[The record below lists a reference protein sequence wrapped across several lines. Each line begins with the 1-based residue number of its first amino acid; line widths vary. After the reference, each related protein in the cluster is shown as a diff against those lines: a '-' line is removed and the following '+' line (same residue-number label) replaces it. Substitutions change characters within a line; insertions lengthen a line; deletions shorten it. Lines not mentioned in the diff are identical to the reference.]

1 MIGTIVG
8 EKIRFLNIIR
18 SAEESALQSGPAALQ
33 PGVGS
38 VGVDTLV
45 TVFVCFVDHLK
56 TWFPRF
62 GEVFMGVQTSA
73 KERSSGSEE
82 RRFLKKSHF

>member
-1 MIGTIVG
+1 MTIVG
-8 EKIRFLNIIR
+8 EKIRFLHIIR
-18 SAEESALQSGPAALQ
+18 PAEESALQSGPAALQ

-56 TWFPRF
+56 TWFTRF

-73 KERSSGSEE
+73 NERSSGSGK
-82 RRFLKKSHF
+82 RRFLTKSHF